1 MNISSLISKESADK
15 INEVRALLE
24 SHSIESISIKTDAE
38 AEGALSVVTSLKSA
52 KKELETKQK
61 SEMGPHY
68 DKYVEIRDSF
78 NTVTK
83 KIDEI
88 TSAFDRAYKNY
99 KAEQQRIAAEKQRQL
114 DLKAAED
121 RRKAEEQAAAARKKA
136 EDLSASGRDD
146 LAAKQD
152 LKAAELSQ
160 KAVET
165 VAPVVTANVV
175 QNVRGGFNTRKIWK
189 GRIINIK
196 EVIKYFYNRGV
207 PPNVLAE
214 IQKYADAQARASK
227 GVKSNIPGIEYYE
240 AN

>member
-78 NTVTK
+78 NQFIR

-88 TSAFDRAYKNY
+88 TSAFDKAYKGY
-99 KAEQQRIAAEKQRQL
+99 KAEQQRIAAEKQRLL
-114 DLKAAED
+114 DQQAAD
-121 RRKAEEQAAAARKKA
+121 ARRKAEEQAAAARKKA
-136 EDLSASGRDD
+136 EELAAAGRED

-152 LKAAELSQ
+152 LKAAELTQ

-165 VAPVVTANVV
+165 VAPVVTTSFVANT
-175 QNVRGGFNTRKIWK
+175 RGGFNTRTTYKS
-189 GRIINIK
+189 RIINEK
-196 EVIKYFYNRGV
+196 DVLKYFYNRGT
-207 PPNVLAE
+207 PPEVKAA
-214 IQKYADAQARASK
+214 IQKWADGQARASK
-227 GVKSNIPGIEYYE
+227 GVRSSIAGVEFYSE
-240 AN
+240 

>member
-38 AEGALSVVTSLKSA
+38 AEGALSTVVVLKEYRDDLKERK
-52 KKELETKQK
+52 KKETD
-61 SEMGPHY
+61 PHY
-68 DKYVEIRDSF
+68 KPYVEIRDSY
-78 NTVTK
+78 NVVIE
-83 KIDEI
+83 KIESICD
-88 TSAFDRAYKNY
+88 AFDKAYKNY

-136 EDLSASGRDD
+136 EELAAAGRDD

-152 LKAAELSQ
+152 AKAAELSQ

-165 VAPVVTANVV
+165 VAPVATTSFVANT
-175 QNVRGGFNTRKIWK
+175 RGGFNTRTTWK
-189 GRIINIK
+189 GRITNIK
-196 EVIKYFYNRGV
+196 EVIKHFYNKGV
-207 PPNVLAE
+207 PPNVQNE

-240 AN
+240 A